1 MFKLKNLFI
10 FPALSFSIFATAQG
24 TFASNK
30 YTSGNDN
37 FTNVKESFSENKSL
51 AKDEVE
57 SEINKM
63 MSDPVLRNA
72 NWGFVVYDP
81 ITQKIVTSYN
91 ETTPLVPASTTK
103 LLTTDTAFGLV
114 GENFKW
120 KTQLEY
126 KGDISEDGTLT
137 GNLYIVGSGDPSLG
151 TRKAGAASYT
161 EIVSDYIRSIAD
173 AGIKKIKGDI
183 IIQTAV
189 FKVNKSPVLPE
200 NIVWV
205 EDNNYYL
212 PVGTTLD
219 INPRNEKLV
228 VPAKN
233 PFKETERYFY
243 VSPYAHKMVFAS
255 AFDGKNYLST
265 TLPEAPSYLATLL
278 KNSLNKSKL
287 PISGSVINIK
297 IQLKAENR
305 EVLYTYESPT
315 LMDIVHYT
323 NQHSDNGLAEAILRM
338 VGFQKFGDQSLSSG
352 KEAVISH
359 LTNINF
365 DLKGLN
371 YIDGSGLSHS
381 NTVTPIA
388 QAKFLASRMK
398 ENYFKD
404 YFESLPIAGQSGTL
418 RRMFVNSDANGQ
430 IFAKTGTLN
439 KVKALAGYIKTK
451 TGRTLTF
458 SLLVN
463 NYAGSVAQV
472 KQKMELLL
480 TPTLEL

>member
-1 MFKLKNLFI
+1 MFRLKNLFI
-10 FPALSFSIFATAQG
+10 FSALSISIFASAQG
-24 TFASNK
+24 TFATIKTPSVLDLQGA
-30 YTSGNDN
+30 S
-37 FTNVKESFSENKSL
+37 SEKSVN
-51 AKDEVE
+51 AKNEVDLGIE
-57 SEINKM
+57 KM
-63 MSDPVLRNA
+63 MTDPVLRNA

-81 ITQKIVTSYN
+81 QTKKVITSYHEN
-91 ETTPLVPASTTK
+91 TPLVPASTTK
-103 LLTTDTAFGLV
+103 LLTTDTAYDLV

-126 KGDISEDGTLT
+126 KGEIEEDGTLN

-161 EIVSDYIRSIAD
+161 EIVSDYIRAISD

-183 IIQTAV
+183 IIQTAI

-205 EDNNYYL
+205 EDSNYYL
-212 PVGTTLD
+212 PAGTTLD

-228 VPAKN
+228 VPAKS
-233 PFKETERYFY
+233 PFSETERYFY
-243 VSPYAHKMVFAS
+243 VSPYAHKMVFANL
-255 AFDGKNYLST
+255 FDGKNFLST
-265 TLPEAPSYLATLL
+265 TLPEAPFYLANLL
-278 KNSLNKSKL
+278 RSSLIKNRL
-287 PISGSVINIK
+287 PVSGQVINIK
-297 IQLKAENR
+297 TQTKSEHR
-305 EVLYTYESPT
+305 PVLYTYESPT
-315 LMDIVHYT
+315 LEEIVFYT
-323 NQHSDNGLAEAILRM
+323 NKHSDNGLAEAIMRM
-338 VGFQKFGDQSLSSG
+338 VGFQKYGDQSASSG
-352 KEAVISH
+352 KEAVIDH
-359 LTNINF
+359 LTNIGF

-388 QAKFLASRMK
+388 QCKFLASRMN

-404 YFESLPIAGQSGTL
+404 YFESLPVAGQSGTL
-418 RRMFVNSDANGQ
+418 RHMFLNSDANGQ

-451 TGRTLTF
+451 SGKTLTF

-463 NYAGSVAQV
+463 DYAGSVAQV
-472 KQKMELLL
+472 KEKMEVLL
-480 TPTLEL
+480 TPTLDL